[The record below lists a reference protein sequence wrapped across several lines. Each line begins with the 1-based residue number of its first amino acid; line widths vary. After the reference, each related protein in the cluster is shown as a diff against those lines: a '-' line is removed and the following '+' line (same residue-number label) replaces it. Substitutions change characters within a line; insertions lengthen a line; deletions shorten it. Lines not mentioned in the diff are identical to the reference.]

1 MKEMFLSKK
10 KRGVMSKNLFGR
22 VKTSRKALIAAVA
35 LTTMAG
41 LSVIASNG
49 SALAA
54 TSKKIGGSVS
64 IWAEWTS
71 TEQQDFKAVLQP
83 FEDSTGITVHYT
95 GKGSNMDT
103 ALDAAVAGGAP
114 PQVALVPD
122 PGTLDTLAAK
132 HSIQPLAKILGTETK
147 NYGAAWNT
155 LASYKGK
162 LYGVWFKAANKNTV
176 YYNPAVFKAAGISS
190 TPTTWPQLV
199 ADEAT
204 IANGGTYAPVSL
216 CTDIGWPVADLF
228 QNLFVKL
235 NGAVAYNALAT
246 HKMKWASADV
256 TNTFAEMASLAG
268 TGGANL
274 LGGMKGAL
282 ADGSYPSCVTSVFP
296 ATGSPTAAMVF
307 EGDFVTSSVP
317 SNYTP
322 GNASSCTLSATGSPC
337 YDTFN
342 FPAPTGS
349 KYASAIQGSGDVAMV
364 MKSTPQSKALIKYL
378 ASPGAGDIWANLG
391 GFVSANKKV
400 PLSSYPDPVSKAD
413 AKALTSAT
421 AFVFSLDDL
430 QVGWEP
436 QLWADMLS
444 VLQDPS
450 AGNVTSVEATM
461 DQQAT
466 TALGH

>member
-1 MKEMFLSKK
+1 MKEIITT
-10 KRGVMSKNLFGR
+10 KRGVMSRNLFGR
-22 VKTSRKALIAAVA
+22 AKASRKALIAAVA
-35 LTTMAG
+35 LTTVASMSII
-41 LSVIASNG
+41 LSNG
-49 SALAA
+49 PALAA
-54 TSKKIGGSVS
+54 SSKKIGGSVS

-103 ALDAAVAGGAP
+103 ALDAAVAGGSP
-114 PQVALVPD
+114 PAVALVPD

-132 HSIQPLAKILGTETK
+132 HAIKPLASILGTETK
-147 NYGAAWNT
+147 NYGTAWSN
-155 LASYKGK
+155 LATYKKK

-190 TPTTWPQLV
+190 TPTSWSQLLT
-199 ADEAT
+199 DETT

-235 NGAVAYNALAT
+235 NGATAYDNLAA
-246 HKMKWASADV
+246 HKTKWSSSAV
-256 TNTFAEMASLAG
+256 TNTFAEMAQL
-268 TGGANL
+268 TGVSGANL

-282 ADGSYPSCVTSVFP
+282 ADGSWPNCTTSVFP
-296 ATGSPTAAMVF
+296 ASGSPTAAMVF
-307 EGDFVTSSVP
+307 EADFLTSNVP

-322 GNASSCTLSATGSPC
+322 GNGSSCTLSATASPC

-349 KYASAIQGSGDVAMV
+349 AFGADIQGSGDVAMLLT
-364 MKSTPQSKALIKYL
+364 STRQSKALIKYL
-378 ASPGAGDIWANLG
+378 ASPSAAAIWANLG
-391 GFVSANKKV
+391 GFVSPNKKV
-400 PLSSYPDPVSKAD
+400 SLNSYPDSVSKAD
-413 AKALTSAT
+413 AKALTSAK

-436 QLWADMLS
+436 ALWADMLN
-444 VLQDPS
+444 VLQNPS
-450 AGNVTSVEATM
+450 TSNVTTVEALM
-461 DQQAT
+461 DTQAKA
-466 TALGH
+466 ALGH

>member
-1 MKEMFLSKK
+1 
-10 KRGVMSKNLFGR
+10 MSLFKR
-22 VKTSRKALIAAVA
+22 VKASRKALMAAVA
-35 LTTMAG
+35 LTTMAS
-41 LSVIASNG
+41 LTIIASNG
-49 SALAA
+49 PALAA
-54 TSKKIGGSVS
+54 SKKIGGSVS

-83 FEDSTGITVHYT
+83 FEDSTGIKVQYT

-103 ALDAAVAGGAP
+103 ALDAAVAGGSP
-114 PQVALVPD
+114 PAVALVPD
-122 PGTLDTLAAK
+122 PGTLDTLASK
-132 HSIQPLAKILGTETK
+132 HAIQPLAKIIGSETK
-147 NYGAAWNT
+147 DYGSAWSS

-176 YYNPAVFKAAGISS
+176 YYNPAVFAAAGITS
-190 TPTTWPQLV
+190 TPTTWAELV

-228 QNLFVKL
+228 QNLFLKL
-235 NGAVAYNALAT
+235 NGAAAYNQLAAHT
-246 HKMKWASADV
+246 MKWSSPDV
-256 TNTFAEMASLAG
+256 TNTFAELAALVG
-268 TGGANL
+268 PSGDNL

-282 ADGSYPSCVTSVFP
+282 ADGSFPNCVSGVFP
-296 ATGSPTAAMVF
+296 AKGSPTAAMVF
-307 EGDFVTSSVP
+307 EADFVTTSVP

-322 GNASSCTLSATGSPC
+322 SNASTCTLSATATPC

-342 FPAPTGS
+342 FPAPAGS
-349 KYASAIQGSGDVAMV
+349 AYVNDIQGSGDVAMLL
-364 MKSTPQSKALIKYL
+364 KSSPQAKALIKYL
-378 ASPGAGDIWANLG
+378 ASPSAADIWANLG
-391 GFVSANKKV
+391 GFASANEKV
-400 PLSSYPDPVSKAD
+400 PLGSYPDPVAKAD
-413 AKALTSAT
+413 AKALTSAK

-436 QLWADMLS
+436 QLWADMLN
-444 VLQDPS
+444 VLQNP
-450 AGNVTSVEATM
+450 AAANVTTVEALM

>member
-1 MKEMFLSKK
+1 MNKK
-10 KRGVMSKNLFGR
+10 LLGR
-22 VKTSRKALIAAVA
+22 VGASRKTLIASVA
-35 LTTMAG
+35 LTTMVG
-41 LSVIASNG
+41 LTLIVSNG
-49 SALAA
+49 PAVAS
-54 TSKKIGGSVS
+54 TRIGGSVS

-83 FEDSTGITVHYT
+83 FEDSTGIKVHYT

-103 ALDAAVAGGAP
+103 ALDAAVAGGSP

-122 PGTLDTLAAK
+122 PGTLQTLAAK
-132 HSIQPLAKILGTETK
+132 HSIKPLASIIGTESK
-147 NYGAAWNT
+147 DYGSAWSG
-155 LASYKGK
+155 LASYKKK

-176 YYNPAVFKAAGISS
+176 YYNPAVFKAAGITT
-190 TPTTWPQLV
+190 TPTSWSQLL
-199 ADEAT
+199 ADETT

-216 CTDIGWPVADLF
+216 CTDVGWPVADLF
-228 QNLFVKL
+228 QNLFLKL
-235 NGAVAYNALAT
+235 NGAAAYNKLAA
-246 HKMKWASADV
+246 HKIKWSSSDV
-256 TNTFAEMASLAG
+256 TKTFAELAQLVG
-268 TGGANL
+268 TNGANL

-282 ADGSYPSCVTSVFP
+282 ADGTWPNCTTSVFP

-307 EGDFVTSSVP
+307 EADFLTSNVP

-322 GNASSCTLSATGSPC
+322 GNGTKCTVSATASPC

-342 FPAPTGS
+342 FPSPSGS
-349 KYASAIQGSGDVAMV
+349 TFTSDLQGSGDVAMLLT
-364 MKSTPQSKALIKYL
+364 STPQSKALIKYL
-378 ASPGAGDIWANLG
+378 AAPRAAAIWANLG
-391 GFVSANKKV
+391 GFVSPNKKV
-400 PLSSYPDPVSKAD
+400 SLGSYPDSVAKAD
-413 AKALTSAT
+413 AKALTSAK

-436 QLWADMLS
+436 KLWADMLN

-450 AGNVTSVEATM
+450 SSNVTTVEALM

>member
-1 MKEMFLSKK
+1 MN
-10 KRGVMSKNLFGR
+10 KNIFR
-22 VKTSRKALIAAVA
+22 RFKASRKFLMTAVA

-41 LSVIASNG
+41 MSIVVSNG
-49 SALAA
+49 AA
-54 TSKKIGGSVS
+54 FSSTTKKIGGSVS

-83 FEDSTGITVHYT
+83 FEDSTGIKVQYT

-103 ALDAAVAGGAP
+103 ALDAAVAGGSP
-114 PQVALVPD
+114 PAVALVPD

-132 HSIQPLAKILGTETK
+132 HSIKPLSSIVGKETRD
-147 NYGAAWNT
+147 YGSAWNK

-176 YYNPAVFKAAGISS
+176 YYNPAVFKASGITS
-190 TPTTWPQLV
+190 TPTTYKELL

-228 QNLFVKL
+228 QNLFLKL
-235 NGAVAYNALAT
+235 NGSVAYDQLAT
-246 HKMKWASADV
+246 HKMKWSSSDV
-256 TNTFAEMASLAG
+256 TNTFAELASL
-268 TGGANL
+268 TGPGGSNL

-282 ADGSYPSCVTSVFP
+282 ADGSWPDCVSSVFP
-296 ATGSPTAAMVF
+296 ASGSPTAAMVF
-307 EGDFVTSSVP
+307 EADFTTSSVP
-317 SNYTP
+317 SKYAP
-322 GNASSCTLSATGSPC
+322 GNASSCSLSATATPC

-342 FPAPTGS
+342 FPAPSGS
-349 KYASAIQGSGDVAMV
+349 KYTKDIQGSGDVAMLL
-364 MKSTPQSKALIKYL
+364 KSNRQSKALMKYL
-378 ASPGAGDIWANLG
+378 ASPRAGDIWANLG
-391 GFVSANKKV
+391 GFVSPNRKV
-400 PLSSYPDPVSKAD
+400 PLRSYPDPVSKAD

-421 AFVFSLDDL
+421 GFVFSLDDL

-436 QLWADMLS
+436 QLWADMLN
-444 VLQDPS
+444 VLQNPS
-450 AGNVTSVEATM
+450 ASNVTTVEALM
-461 DQQAT
+461 DTQAT

>member
-1 MKEMFLSKK
+1 M
-10 KRGVMSKNLFGR
+10 NLFGR
-22 VKTSRKALIAAVA
+22 AKASRKALIAAVA
-35 LTTMAG
+35 LTTVASMSII
-41 LSVIASNG
+41 LSNG
-49 SALAA
+49 PALAA
-54 TSKKIGGSVS
+54 SSKKIGGSVS

-103 ALDAAVAGGAP
+103 ALDAAVAGGSP
-114 PQVALVPD
+114 PAVALVPD

-132 HSIQPLAKILGTETK
+132 HAIKPLASILGTETK
-147 NYGAAWNT
+147 NYGTAWSN
-155 LASYKGK
+155 LATYKKK

-190 TPTTWPQLV
+190 TPTSWSQLLT
-199 ADEAT
+199 DETT

-235 NGAVAYNALAT
+235 NGATAYDNLAA
-246 HKMKWASADV
+246 HKTKWSSSAV
-256 TNTFAEMASLAG
+256 TNTFAEMAQL
-268 TGGANL
+268 TGVSGANL

-282 ADGSYPSCVTSVFP
+282 ADGSWPNCTTSVFP
-296 ATGSPTAAMVF
+296 ASGSPTAAMVF
-307 EGDFVTSSVP
+307 EADFLTSNVP

-322 GNASSCTLSATGSPC
+322 GNGSSCTLSATASPC

-349 KYASAIQGSGDVAMV
+349 AFGADIQGSGDVAMLLT
-364 MKSTPQSKALIKYL
+364 STRQSKALIKYL
-378 ASPGAGDIWANLG
+378 ASPSAAAIWANLG
-391 GFVSANKKV
+391 GFVSPNKKV
-400 PLSSYPDPVSKAD
+400 SLNSYPDSVSKAD
-413 AKALTSAT
+413 AKALTSAK

-436 QLWADMLS
+436 ALWADMLN
-444 VLQDPS
+444 VLQNPS
-450 AGNVTSVEATM
+450 TSNVTTVEALM
-461 DQQAT
+461 DTQAKA
-466 TALGH
+466 ALGH

>member
-1 MKEMFLSKK
+1 
-10 KRGVMSKNLFGR
+10 MSKNLLGR
-22 VKTSRKALIAAVA
+22 VKASRKALIATVA

-41 LSVIASNG
+41 LSIIVSNG
-49 SALAA
+49 PALAA
-54 TSKKIGGSVS
+54 TPKKIGGSVS

-114 PQVALVPD
+114 PAVALVPD

-132 HSIQPLAKILGTETK
+132 HAIKPLASVIGSEAK
-147 NYGAAWNT
+147 NYGTAWSG
-155 LASYKGK
+155 LATYKKK

-176 YYNPAVFKAAGISS
+176 YYNPAVFAAAGITS
-190 TPTTWPQLV
+190 TPTTWSQLL
-199 ADEAT
+199 ADETT

-228 QNLFVKL
+228 QNLFLKL
-235 NGAVAYNALAT
+235 NGAAAYDKLAAHT
-246 HKMKWASADV
+246 MKWSSSDV
-256 TNTFAEMASLAG
+256 TNTFAEMAQMVG
-268 TGGANL
+268 TGGTNL

-282 ADGSYPSCVTSVFP
+282 ADGSWPDCTTSVFP
-296 ATGSPTAAMVF
+296 SSGLPTAAMVF
-307 EGDFVTSSVP
+307 EADFTTTNVP

-322 GNASSCTLSATGSPC
+322 GSGSSCTLSAKASPC

-342 FPAPTGS
+342 FPAPSGSAYTGD
-349 KYASAIQGSGDVAMV
+349 IQGSGDVAMLL
-364 MKSTPQSKALIKYL
+364 KSSPQSRALIKYL
-378 ASPGAGDIWANLG
+378 ASPGAADIWANLG
-391 GFVSANKKV
+391 GFASANKKV
-400 PLSSYPDPVSKAD
+400 PLSSYPDTVARAD
-413 AKALTSAT
+413 AKALTSAK

-436 QLWADMLS
+436 QLWADMLN
-444 VLQDPS
+444 VLQNPAAS
-450 AGNVTSVEATM
+450 NVTTVEALM

>member
-1 MKEMFLSKK
+1 MKEIITT
-10 KRGVMSKNLFGR
+10 KRGVMSKNLLGS
-22 VKTSRKALIAAVA
+22 VKASRKALIATVA

-41 LSVIASNG
+41 LSIIVSNG
-49 SALAA
+49 PALAA
-54 TSKKIGGSVS
+54 SKKIGGSVS

-114 PQVALVPD
+114 PAVALVPD
-122 PGTLDTLAAK
+122 PGTLYTLASK
-132 HSIQPLAKILGTETK
+132 HAIQPLSSIIGTASK
-147 NYGAAWNT
+147 NYGSAWSN
-155 LASYKGK
+155 LASYNHK

-190 TPTTWPQLV
+190 TPTTWSKLL

-204 IANGGTYAPVSL
+204 IAHGGTYAPVSL

-228 QNLFVKL
+228 QNLFLKL
-235 NGAVAYNALAT
+235 NGASAYNQLAT
-246 HKMKWASADV
+246 HQMKWSSPDV
-256 TNTFAEMASLAG
+256 TNTFAELAQLVG
-268 TGGANL
+268 SGGSNL

-282 ADGSYPSCVTSVFP
+282 ADGSFPNCVASVFP
-296 ATGSPTAAMVF
+296 TKGSPTAAMVF

-317 SNYTP
+317 TNYKP
-322 GNASSCTLSATGSPC
+322 GNGKSCTLKATATPC
-337 YDTFN
+337 FNTFN

-349 KYASAIQGSGDVAMV
+349 AYASDLQGAGDVAMLL
-364 MKSTPQSKALIKYL
+364 KSNAQSRALIKYL
-378 ASPGAGDIWANLG
+378 ASPSAADIWANLG
-391 GFVSANKKV
+391 GFASANKKV
-400 PLSSYPDPVSKAD
+400 PLSSYPDPVSRAD
-413 AKALTSAT
+413 AKALTSAK

-436 QLWADMLS
+436 KLWVDMLK
-444 VLQDPS
+444 VLQNPS
-450 AGNVTSVEATM
+450 ASNVTSVEALM
-461 DQQAT
+461 DTQAT

>member
-1 MKEMFLSKK
+1 MAS
-10 KRGVMSKNLFGR
+10 
-22 VKTSRKALIAAVA
+22 
-35 LTTMAG
+35 LTFI
-41 LSVIASNG
+41 VSNG
-49 SALAA
+49 PASAAA
-54 TSKKIGGSVS
+54 PKKIRGSVS

-103 ALDAAVAGGAP
+103 ALDAAVAGGSP
-114 PQVALVPD
+114 PAVALVPD

-132 HSIQPLAKILGTETK
+132 HAIKPLASILGTETK
-147 NYGAAWNT
+147 NYGTAWSN
-155 LASYKGK
+155 LATYKKK

-190 TPTTWPQLV
+190 TPTSWSQLLT
-199 ADEAT
+199 DETT

-235 NGAVAYNALAT
+235 NGATAYDQLAA
-246 HKMKWASADV
+246 HKTKWSSSAV
-256 TNTFAEMASLAG
+256 TNTFAEMAQL
-268 TGGANL
+268 TGASGANL

-282 ADGSYPSCVTSVFP
+282 ADGSWPNCTTSVFP
-296 ATGSPTAAMVF
+296 ASGSPTAAMVF
-307 EGDFVTSSVP
+307 EADFLTSNVP

-322 GNASSCTLSATGSPC
+322 GNGSSCTLSATASPC

-342 FPAPTGS
+342 FPAPAGS
-349 KYASAIQGSGDVAMV
+349 AYAADIQGSGDVAMLL
-364 MKSTPQSKALIKYL
+364 TPTRQSKALIKYL
-378 ASPGAGDIWANLG
+378 ASPSAAAIWANLG
-391 GFVSANKKV
+391 GFVSPNKKV
-400 PLSSYPDPVSKAD
+400 SLGSYPDNVSKAD
-413 AKALTSAT
+413 AKALTSAK

-436 QLWADMLS
+436 ALWADMLN
-444 VLQDPS
+444 VLQNPS
-450 AGNVTSVEATM
+450 ASNVTTVEALM
-461 DQQAT
+461 DTQAT
-466 TALGH
+466 AALGH

>member
-1 MKEMFLSKK
+1 
-10 KRGVMSKNLFGR
+10 MSLKLFRR
-22 VKTSRKALIAAVA
+22 VKASRKVLLAGVA
-35 LTTMAG
+35 LSTMAS
-41 LSVIASNG
+41 LSIVVANG
-49 SALAA
+49 PAMAA
-54 TSKKIGGSVS
+54 SKKIGGSVS

-83 FEDSTGITVHYT
+83 FEDSTGITVQYT

-103 ALDAAVAGGAP
+103 ALDAAVAGGSP
-114 PQVALVPD
+114 PAVALVPD
-122 PGTLDTLAAK
+122 PGTLDSLAAK
-132 HSIQPLAKILGTETK
+132 HAVKPLNTILGKAVK
-147 NYGAAWNT
+147 NYGPAWSN
-155 LASYKGK
+155 LATYKKK

-176 YYNPAVFKAAGISS
+176 YYNPAVFAAAGITT
-190 TPTTWPQLV
+190 TPTSWSQLL

-228 QNLFVKL
+228 QNLFLKL
-235 NGAVAYNALAT
+235 NGATAYDQLAA
-246 HKMKWASADV
+246 HSMKWSSSDV
-256 TNTFAEMASLAG
+256 TNTFAELAQLVG

-282 ADGSYPSCVTSVFP
+282 ADGSFPSCVNGVFP
-296 ATGSPTAAMVF
+296 AKGSPTAAMVF
-307 EGDFVTSSVP
+307 EADFVTSSVP

-322 GNASSCTLSATGSPC
+322 GNGSSCSLSATATPC

-349 KYASAIQGSGDVAMV
+349 AYGADVQGSGDVAMLL
-364 MKSTPQSKALIKYL
+364 KSTRQSEALIKYL
-378 ASPGAGDIWANLG
+378 ASPGAADIWANLG
-391 GFVSANKKV
+391 GFASANKKV
-400 PLSSYPDPVSKAD
+400 PLSSYPDPVSQAD
-413 AKALTSAT
+413 AKALTSAK

-436 QLWADMLS
+436 QLWADMLNI
-444 VLQDPS
+444 LQNPA
-450 AGNVTSVEATM
+450 AGNVTTVEALM
-461 DQQAT
+461 DSQAT

>member
-1 MKEMFLSKK
+1 M
-10 KRGVMSKNLFGR
+10 R
-22 VKTSRKALIAAVA
+22 VLNWVKPSRRVVIAMVA

-41 LSVIASNG
+41 LTVVASNG
-49 SALAA
+49 TALAS

-64 IWAEWTS
+64 LWAEWTS

-103 ALDAAVAGGAP
+103 ALDAAVAGGSP
-114 PQVALVPD
+114 PAVALVPD

-132 HSIQPLAKILGTETK
+132 HAIKPLATILGKATK
-147 NYGAAWNT
+147 NYGTAWSS
-155 LASYKGK
+155 LATYKKK

-176 YYNPAVFKAAGISS
+176 YYNPAVFAAAGITS
-190 TPTTWPQLV
+190 TPTTWAQLV

-228 QNLFVKL
+228 QNLFLKL
-235 NGAVAYNALAT
+235 NGATAYNQLAA
-246 HKMKWASADV
+246 HKMKWSSSDV
-256 TNTFAEMASLAG
+256 TNTFAELSQLVG
-268 TGGANL
+268 PGGSNL

-282 ADGSYPSCVTSVFP
+282 ADGAFPNCVSGAFPSS
-296 ATGSPTAAMVF
+296 GSPTAAMVF
-307 EGDFVTSSVP
+307 EADFVTTSVP
-317 SNYTP
+317 SKYAP
-322 GNASSCTLSATGSPC
+322 GNGSSCTLSATASPC

-342 FPAPTGS
+342 FPAPSGS
-349 KYASAIQGSGDVAMV
+349 AYGADIQGSGDVAMLL
-364 MKSTPQSKALIKYL
+364 KSNRQSKALIKYL
-378 ASPGAGDIWANLG
+378 ASPRASDIWANLG
-391 GFVSANKKV
+391 GFASANKKV
-400 PLSSYPDPVSKAD
+400 PLSSYPDTVAKAD
-413 AKALTSAT
+413 AKALTSAK

-436 QLWADMLS
+436 QLWADMLN
-444 VLQDPS
+444 VLQNPAAS
-450 AGNVTSVEATM
+450 NVTAVEALM

>member
-1 MKEMFLSKK
+1 M
-10 KRGVMSKNLFGR
+10 NLFGR
-22 VKTSRKALIAAVA
+22 VGASRKVQIAAVA

-41 LSVIASNG
+41 LSIVASNG
-49 SALAA
+49 PAFGAKSKSA
-54 TSKKIGGSVS
+54 KIGGSVS

-83 FEDSTGITVHYT
+83 FEDSTGIKVQYT

-103 ALDAAVAGGAP
+103 ALDAAVAGGSP
-114 PQVALVPD
+114 PSVALVPD

-132 HSIQPLAKILGTETK
+132 HAIQPISSVIGTESK
-147 NYGAAWNT
+147 DYGTAWNS

-162 LYGVWFKAANKNTV
+162 QYGVWFKAANKNTV
-176 YYNPAVFKAAGISS
+176 YYNPAVFAAAGITS
-190 TPTTWPQLV
+190 TPTTWSELI

-228 QNLFVKL
+228 QNLFLKL
-235 NGAVAYNALAT
+235 NGAVAYDQLAA
-246 HKMKWASADV
+246 HSMKWSSADV
-256 TNTFAEMASLAG
+256 TNTFAELAQLVG
-268 TGGANL
+268 SGGSNL
-274 LGGMKGAL
+274 VGGMKGAL
-282 ADGSYPSCVTSVFP
+282 ADGAFPDCVAPVFP
-296 ATGSPTAAMVF
+296 SSGSPKAAMVF
-307 EGDFVTSSVP
+307 EADFVTSSVP

-322 GNASSCTLSATGSPC
+322 GNGSSCTLSATATPC

-342 FPAPTGS
+342 FPAPAGS
-349 KYASAIQGSGDVAMV
+349 AYKNQIQGSGDVAMLL
-364 MKSTPQSKALIKYL
+364 KSTPQSKALIKYL
-378 ASPGAGDIWANLG
+378 ASPSAGDIWANLG
-391 GFVSANKKV
+391 GYVSPNKKV

-413 AKALTSAT
+413 AQALTSAT

-436 QLWADMLS
+436 QLWADMLN
-444 VLQDPS
+444 VLQNPAAS
-450 AGNVTSVEATM
+450 NVTTVEALM
-461 DQQAT
+461 DTQAT

>member
-1 MKEMFLSKK
+1 MKVFKK
-10 KRGVMSKNLFGR
+10 LRA
-22 VKTSRKALIAAVA
+22 SRNVLMTGVA
-35 LTTMAG
+35 LTTIAS
-41 LSVIASNG
+41 LTIIASNG
-49 SALAA
+49 SAMAS

-83 FEDSTGITVHYT
+83 FEDSTGIKVQYT

-103 ALDAAVAGGAP
+103 ALDAAVAGGSP
-114 PQVALVPD
+114 PSVALVPD
-122 PGTLDTLAAK
+122 PGTLDTLASK
-132 HSIQPLAKILGTETK
+132 HAIQPLTSIIGSEAKD
-147 NYGAAWNT
+147 YGKAWSS

-176 YYNPAVFKAAGISS
+176 YYNPAVFAAAGITS
-190 TPTTWPQLV
+190 TPTTWTQLI

-204 IANGGTYAPVSL
+204 IANGGTYAPVDL

-228 QNLFVKL
+228 QNLFLKL
-235 NGAVAYNALAT
+235 NGAAAYDALAAHT
-246 HKMKWASADV
+246 MKWSSPDV
-256 TNTFAEMASLAG
+256 TNTFAELAALVG
-268 TGGANL
+268 PSGANL

-282 ADGSYPSCVTSVFP
+282 ADGSFPNCVAGVFP
-296 ATGSPTAAMVF
+296 ASGSPTAAMVF
-307 EGDFVTSSVP
+307 EADFVTTSVP

-322 GNASSCTLSATGSPC
+322 GNGSSCTLSATGSPC

-342 FPAPTGS
+342 FPAPSGS
-349 KYASAIQGSGDVAMV
+349 AYAEDIQGSGDVAMLL
-364 MKSTPQSKALIKYL
+364 KSTPQSKALIKYL
-378 ASPGAGDIWANLG
+378 ASPSAADIWANLG
-391 GFVSANKKV
+391 GFASANSKV
-400 PLSSYPDPVSKAD
+400 PLSSYPDTVAKAD
-413 AKALTSAT
+413 AKALTSAK

-436 QLWADMLS
+436 QLWADMLN
-444 VLQDPS
+444 VLQNPS
-450 AGNVTSVEATM
+450 ASNVTTVEALM

>member
-1 MKEMFLSKK
+1 M
-10 KRGVMSKNLFGR
+10 
-22 VKTSRKALIAAVA
+22 
-35 LTTMAG
+35 TTMAG
-41 LSVIASNG
+41 LSIVVSNG
-49 SALAA
+49 PALAA
-54 TSKKIGGSVS
+54 SKKIGGSVT

-83 FEDSTGITVHYT
+83 FEDSTGITVQYT

-103 ALDAAVAGGAP
+103 ALDAAVAGGSP
-114 PQVALVPD
+114 PAVALVPD

-132 HSIQPLAKILGTETK
+132 HAIKPLAPIIGSEAKD
-147 NYGAAWNT
+147 YGAAWSS
-155 LASYKGK
+155 LATYKKK

-176 YYNPAVFKAAGISS
+176 YYNPAVFAAAGITS
-190 TPTTWPQLV
+190 TPTSWSQLL
-199 ADEAT
+199 ADETT

-228 QNLFVKL
+228 QNLFLKL
-235 NGAVAYNALAT
+235 NGAVAYNQLAT
-246 HKMKWASADV
+246 HTMKWSSPDV
-256 TNTFAEMASLAG
+256 TNTFAEMAQLVG

-282 ADGSYPSCVTSVFP
+282 ADGSFPNCVSGVFP
-296 ATGSPTAAMVF
+296 SKGSPTAAMVF
-307 EGDFVTSSVP
+307 EADFVTTSVP
-317 SNYTP
+317 SNYLP
-322 GNASSCTLSATGSPC
+322 GSGSSCTLSATATPC

-342 FPAPTGS
+342 FPAPSGS
-349 KYASAIQGSGDVAMV
+349 AYVDDIQGSGDVAMLL
-364 MKSTPQSKALIKYL
+364 KSTRQSEALIKYL
-378 ASPGAGDIWANLG
+378 ASPSAADIWANLG
-391 GFVSANKKV
+391 GFASANEKV
-400 PLSSYPDPVSKAD
+400 PLGSYPDPVAKAD
-413 AKALTSAT
+413 AKALTSAK

-436 QLWADMLS
+436 QLWADMLN

-450 AGNVTSVEATM
+450 ATNVTTVEALM